1 MKLWNKGFELNKE
14 IENYTVGEDYLFDKY
29 ILKYDCLASIAHA
42 NLLYKIKILKKDE
55 LKKLEEKLNYIINN
69 LDKFKINIEDE
80 DCHSLIENFLI
91 KELGDVGKKIHT
103 FRSRNDQVLTA
114 LRLYEKNEL
123 DEIKKLIIN
132 LINSLNNKIK
142 LYGNVEIP
150 GYTHMQKA
158 MPSSIKLWL
167 ESFVHAFSDEIISLN
182 NLYKKID
189 QNPLGSGAGFGFSQ
203 KIDKTIT
210 TNKLN
215 FNKIQNNSLY
225 CQISR
230 GKFESE
236 ILNFLTQLMFLLN
249 KISSDILLFTM
260 KEFSFMKL
268 PKEFCTGSSIMPQ
281 KQNYDVLELVRGNYH
296 IILGEEFKIKS
307 LIGNLI
313 SGYNRDIQLTKKPLI
328 ESINLTKKSIKV
340 MALIIENLQIDKE
353 NCNKAMTKELYATDE
368 AYLLVKKG
376 LSFRDAYKKIGK
388 KFN

>member
-14 IENYTVGEDYLFDKY
+14 IENYTVGDDFLLDSYL
-29 ILKYDCLASIAHA
+29 IKYDCLASIAHA
-42 NLLYKIKILKKDE
+42 NMLYKIKILKKDE

-142 LYGNVEIP
+142 LYGDVEIP
-150 GYTHMQKA
+150 GFTHMQKA

-167 ESFVHAFSDEIISLN
+167 NSFVDAFNDELISLN

-189 QNPLGSGAGFGFSQ
+189 QNPLGSGAGFGFSYNL
-203 KIDKTIT
+203 DKKFTSK
-210 TNKLN
+210 KLN
-215 FNKIQNNSLY
+215 FSKIQNNPMY
-225 CQISR
+225 CQLSR

-236 ILNFLTQLMFLLN
+236 ILNLLTQIMFLLN

-260 KEFSFMKL
+260 KEFSYMNL
-268 PKEFCTGSSIMPQ
+268 PKSFCTGSSIMPQ

-313 SGYNRDIQLTKKPLI
+313 SGYNRDVQLTKKPLI
-328 ESINLTKKSIKV
+328 DSINLTKKSINIINLV
-340 MALIIENLQIDKE
+340 IENLKINKV
-353 NCNKAMTKELYATDE
+353 NCKKAMTKELYATDE
-368 AYLLVKKG
+368 AIQLVKKG
-376 LSFRDAYKKIGK
+376 LSFRDAYKKIGMK
-388 KFN
+388 Y